1 MSLQL
6 VKLYFFFFSGETP
19 INRLTFISV
28 QLYPLFPCLLAPF
41 QFVLKYRC
49 RRHVRK
55 SHVRILN
62 MGEYTLTNGTY
73 HLSHES
79 VRTLQMWE
87 TNIYEWELRWN
98 EKILQ
103 YPDMRMKTYTET
115 LLSYRGWCQEDWKIR
130 VMSMTGQH
138 LSGSYVLKC

>member
-6 VKLYFFFFSGETP
+6 VKLYFFFSGETP

-28 QLYPLFPCLLAPF
+28 QLYPLLPCLFAPF
-41 QFVLKYRC
+41 QFVVKYRC

-55 SHVRILN
+55 SHVPILN

-79 VRTLQMWE
+79 VRTQQMGE
-87 TNIYEWELRWN
+87 TNIYEWELRRN
-98 EKILQ
+98 EQILQ
-103 YPDMRMKTYTET
+103 WSDMRRKAYTEI
-115 LLSYRGWCQEDWKIR
+115 LAHYRGWYQENWKIR
-130 VMSMTGQH
+130 FMSMTGQH
-138 LSGSYVLKC
+138 SSDSYVLKC